1 MSSDDLQKILAAI
14 LGVTTELGGVKAELA
29 GVGRN
34 QVHLEATVGKVAK
47 NVEELT
53 SEVEQQKENVN
64 SLQIKFNNLETE
76 LKETREEVNLLKA
89 RAPQSFSS
97 VLVGRPS
104 REEVLTGSNLQE
116 LGGGQGNQAD
126 MTSSREVDWSQENV
140 DKVSRETEREE
151 KIRNICEKAR
161 RTVGLNRIDE
171 NDIKR
176 MFSETYGGLETG
188 RRPGSWQ

>member
-14 LGVTTELGGVKAELA
+14 SGVTTELGGVKAELA

-104 REEVLTGSNLQE
+104 REEMLTGSNLQE
-116 LGGGQGNQAD
+116 LGGGQCNQAE
-126 MTSSREVDWSQENV
+126 MTSRREEERSQADV
-140 DKVSRETEREE
+140 DKVSRETERKE

-161 RTVGLNRIDE
+161 KTIGLNRIDE

-176 MFSETYGGLETG
+176 MFSETYGGG
-188 RRPGSWQ
+188 